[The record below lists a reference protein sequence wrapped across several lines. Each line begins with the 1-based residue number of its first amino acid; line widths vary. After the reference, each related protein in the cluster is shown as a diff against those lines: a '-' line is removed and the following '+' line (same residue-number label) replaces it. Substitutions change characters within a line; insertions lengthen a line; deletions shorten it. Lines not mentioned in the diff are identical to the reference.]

1 MNASFVRFLLRCTVI
16 VATST
21 VLMLAL
27 MEVGTAD
34 ESAGACA
41 SISDH
46 YAKAN
51 LLQSA
56 QDLRC
61 AATDF
66 VRPADS
72 RPSA

>member
-1 MNASFVRFLLRCTVI
+1 MVMNTSFARFLIRCTVI
-16 VATST
+16 VATSA

-27 MEVGTAD
+27 MDVGTAD

-51 LLQSA
+51 WLQSA
-56 QDLRC
+56 
-61 AATDF
+61 
-66 VRPADS
+66 VRPLAVFASFCD
-72 RPSA
+72 

>member
-1 MNASFVRFLLRCTVI
+1 MNASFVQFLLRCTVI

-34 ESAGACA
+34 EASGACA
-41 SISDH
+41 SISEH

-51 LLQSA
+51 WLQSA
-56 QDLRC
+56 
-61 AATDF
+61 
-66 VRPADS
+66 VRPLAVFASFCD
-72 RPSA
+72 

>member
-1 MNASFVRFLLRCTVI
+1 MVMNDAFVRFVLRCTVI

-46 YAKAN
+46 YARAN

-56 QDLRC
+56 
-61 AATDF
+61 
-66 VRPADS
+66 VRPLAIVARFRNS
-72 RPSA
+72 

>member
-1 MNASFVRFLLRCTVI
+1 MAMNTAFVRFVLRCSVI
-16 VATST
+16 VAAST

-56 QDLRC
+56 
-61 AATDF
+61 
-66 VRPADS
+66 VRPLAIVARFCDS
-72 RPSA
+72 